1 MIHHPGEVLEIFK
14 PTDSD
19 IKSADN
25 DTLATL
31 RMWDENLLTLV
42 VDQKIANDIN
52 VGDKVLVDYR
62 PVEIPK
68 AANMPIV
75 ARQLVSKIVK
85 GKRAEA
91 IWKEYKKFYEHQ
103 RRGQTQAAVP
113 RPQESY
119 IG

>member
-1 MIHHPGEVLEIFK
+1 MIHHPGEVLEIFR

-25 DTLATL
+25 DTLAAL
-31 RMWDENLLTLV
+31 RMWDENLMILV
-42 VDQKIANDIN
+42 VDQKIASDIS

-68 AANMPIV
+68 DTNAPIV
-75 ARQLVSKIVK
+75 ARQFVSKIIK

-91 IWKEYKKFYEHQ
+91 VWKEYKKFFEKQ
-103 RRGQTQAAVP
+103 KRRQTQTVAP

>member
-1 MIHHPGEVLEIFK
+1 MEIFK

-31 RMWDENLLTLV
+31 RMWDENLMTLV
-42 VDQKIANDIN
+42 VDQKISSDIS

-62 PVEIPK
+62 PIEIPK
-68 AANMPIV
+68 ATSVPIV
-75 ARQLVSKIVK
+75 ARQFVSKIIK

-91 IWKEYKKFYEHQ
+91 IWKEYRKFYEHQ
-103 RRGQTQAAVP
+103 KRGQTQAVVP